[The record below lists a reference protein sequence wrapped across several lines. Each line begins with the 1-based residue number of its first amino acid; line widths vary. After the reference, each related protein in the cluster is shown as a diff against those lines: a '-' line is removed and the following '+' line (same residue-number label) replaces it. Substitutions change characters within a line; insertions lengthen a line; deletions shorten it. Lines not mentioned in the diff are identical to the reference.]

1 MIIDA
6 IAFHAARPGQARPG
20 QVNERW
26 TDKGET
32 HFVLGG
38 EGKGPGKEAT
48 KQLVRHVSRA

>member
-1 MIIDA
+1 MQIPPMIIDA
-6 IAFHAARPGQARPG
+6 IAFHAARPG

-38 EGKGPGKEAT
+38 EGTGPENEAT

>member
-1 MIIDA
+1 M
-6 IAFHAARPGQARPG
+6 PQARAG

-38 EGKGPGKEAT
+38 EGKGPGNEAT